1 MVYGAL
7 VPMPEIL
14 IELRMKRTVKF
25 YVSLP
30 CCSVLQVWM
39 RKRGQCEN
47 PVSMLILIFAF
58 KLKLFAQCLPIATYI
73 SYNESSSP
81 KF

>member
-47 PVSMLILIFAF
+47 PVSML
-58 KLKLFAQCLPIATYI
+58 C
-73 SYNESSSP
+73 
-81 KF
+81 